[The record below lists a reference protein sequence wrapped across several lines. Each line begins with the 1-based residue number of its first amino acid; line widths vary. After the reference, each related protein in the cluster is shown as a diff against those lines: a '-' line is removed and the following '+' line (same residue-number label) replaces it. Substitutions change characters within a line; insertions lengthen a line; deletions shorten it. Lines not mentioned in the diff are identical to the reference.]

1 MYSLNYSII
10 CLFLSFS
17 QLITT
22 TFPFSTGLKGVK
34 SKDTVIPLSLNA
46 NGELQQ
52 GGGTSIYK
60 SIWETS
66 ELCPNYLNS
75 IPILSSHY
83 LLSYSTIEK
92 KTILKV
98 IQVGENPLED
108 TSLMYS
114 TTYNDYNLYKIITL
128 DQSSG
133 IFVSI
138 SQDVSNTTET
148 AYIMTGQVTVKDNEY
163 SIVFGSKVKYA
174 DIYSLNPMI
183 TTLSS
188 VAFAISYYDDTK
200 MASRYGV
207 INSQTLDIALSDPYV
222 YADNSNYTKVH
233 SIAGLTSSTYLLT
246 YYDNSEGYVEF
257 SGPLHATL
265 VSVTLN
271 AGTSKYEYSV
281 LSSNMF
287 NNTLFRDYFNTASI
301 NENMVVVAYI
311 DAIDSNVKASSIV
324 VNKNNNLMLTST
336 VSITTGET
344 LSTYSDGVSMDIDIT
359 TIPNTNN
366 FMLLFNDVG
375 NNGYMTYSLGRYST
389 DGELSKLYSNFI
401 LSDAIDEDSEY
412 LWASINSNNID
423 QVSILSS
430 VTDKSCSNN
439 QKNYQ
444 VNLGL
449 MERLSTPIGVAAPSA
464 AGNAVVLNGEVTTGN
479 NLKQGYR
486 YYTNTIGTLIA
497 GNNYIG
503 QAAVDVNPLDYI
515 VDSDTNTI
523 VTKDSTVGIATSSNK
538 MYIKSIV

>member
-1 MYSLNYSII
+1 M
-10 CLFLSFS
+10 
-17 QLITT
+17 
-22 TFPFSTGLKGVK
+22 
-34 SKDTVIPLSLNA
+34 SLNA

-83 LLSYSTIEK
+83 LLSYSTSDK

-114 TTYNDYNLYKIITL
+114 STYNDYNLYKIITL

-138 SQDVSNTTET
+138 SQDVSSSDET

-174 DIYSLNPMI
+174 DVYSLNPMI

-188 VAFAISYYDDTK
+188 VAFAISYYDGTK
-200 MASRYGV
+200 MATRYGV
-207 INSQTLDIALSDPYV
+207 INSQTLDITLSDPYV
-222 YADNSNYTKVH
+222 YADNTDYTKVH

-265 VSVTLN
+265 VSVALN

-301 NENMVVVAYI
+301 NENTVVIAYI

-375 NNGYMTYSLGRYST
+375 NNGYMTYSLGRYNT

-464 AGNAVVLNGEVTTGN
+464 AGNAVVLHGEVTTGN

-538 MYIKSIV
+538 LYIKSIV